1 MKRYSRG
8 RQSFQ
13 TRIRRVVFQK
23 SMPKPTSM
31 QRHWSLGFWDGVR
44 RRNNSFARSE
54 NCSAAERP
62 SPLGETARVWIGSSG
77 PPDVVRIINNIILH
91 LHLHLPENRIELNNV
106 VPARDRPLRVRYGAA
121 RR

>member
-13 TRIRRVVFQK
+13 TRIQRVVFQK
-23 SMPKPTSM
+23 FMPKPTST
-31 QRHWSLGFWDGVR
+31 QRHWSLGFWAGVCCR
-44 RRNNSFARSE
+44 KNSFAGSE
-54 NCSAAERP
+54 NCSAAER
-62 SPLGETARVWIGSSG
+62 SIPLGETARVWVDPSE
-77 PPDVVRIINNIILH
+77 PPDDVRIINNIMFH
-91 LHLHLPENRIELNNV
+91 LYVPENRPKVDNV